1 MGIIQKRYLKMN
13 TNVAIG
19 INSQSHFEIST
30 NTELKILDDINWLK
44 DFRKKVEKEEKL
56 RSDNPA
62 LADIWESYQTMLR
75 IVMDDV

>member
-1 MGIIQKRYLKMN
+1 MN